1 MLLNLHVKNLAL
13 IEEAD
18 VYFHN
23 GLNILS
29 GETGA
34 GKSIIIGSVNIGLG
48 GKVPKDIIRKNCDY
62 ALVELLFQ
70 VDSPDKILSLS
81 EYDIDA
87 KDGQILI
94 SRRMMN
100 NKSIIKVNGVTCT
113 ASILRK
119 ITRQLIDVHGQ
130 HEHQS
135 LLYTNT
141 HLNILDKYAKNE
153 IGSLKEELKN
163 EYTEYVKLKEQLSE
177 FEIDEDERLRDIS
190 FTKFEIDEIENA
202 KLVVGEDEEIDK
214 TLTKISRSKNI
225 LTGLSEVNRLIG
237 NEGLNSAS
245 SLVGQSIK
253 ELTRLVEYDN
263 DLESILSQ
271 VVDIEALLNDVNRDL
286 NVYISEME
294 FSEEEYEEL
303 TARHDLL
310 SNLKAKYGS
319 SIEAVLEYLED
330 RKAKLELLEN
340 YEEKKAKL
348 EELFLKQK
356 TKVEGLCEK
365 ISNLR
370 KDKAKFL
377 SEEITNALVELN
389 FLDVRF
395 AIDFEKMENFT
406 ANGYDEVS
414 FLISTNPGEELKPL
428 IKVASGGELSRIML
442 AIKTVLADKDEI
454 ETLIFDEIDTG
465 ISGRTAQKVS
475 EKLGIIGK
483 NRQVICITHLPQ
495 IASMADYHYLIEKN
509 VVNNSTI
516 TSINELDNDGMINE
530 LARLLGGTVIT
541 DTVIENAREMKELA
555 NSMK

>member
-177 FEIDEDERLRDIS
+177 FSIDEDERLRDIS

-348 EELFLKQK
+348 EELFSKQK
-356 TKVEGLCEK
+356 KKVEDLCEK

-516 TSINELDNDGMINE
+516 TSINELDKDGMINE

>member
-177 FEIDEDERLRDIS
+177 FSIDEDERLRDIS

-348 EELFLKQK
+348 EELFSKQK
-356 TKVEGLCEK
+356 KKVEDLCEK

-389 FLDVRF
+389 FLEVRF

-516 TSINELDNDGMINE
+516 TSINELDKDGMINE

>member
-48 GKVPKDIIRKNCDY
+48 GKVPKDIIRKDCDY

-70 VDSPDKILSLS
+70 IDSPEKIKSLN

-94 SRRMMN
+94 TRRLMN

-135 LLYTNT
+135 LLYNNT
-141 HLNILDKYAKNE
+141 HLTILDKYAKNE
-153 IGSLKEELKN
+153 LI
-163 EYTEYVKLKEQLSE
+163 VLKEQLKTEYKIYSE
-177 FEIDEDERLRDIS
+177 LRDRLLEFTTDEDERLRDIS
-190 FTKFEIDEIENA
+190 FTQFEIDEIENA
-202 KLVVGEDEEIDK
+202 RLKIGEDEE
-214 TLTKISRSKNI
+214 LARLSTKISRSKNI
-225 LTGLSEVNRLIG
+225 LSGLSQVDELIG
-237 NEGLNSAS
+237 NESSTSAS
-245 SLVGQSIK
+245 YAIGQAIREVAK
-253 ELTRLVEYDN
+253 LAELDDELASVFSQ
-263 DLESILSQ
+263 LE
-271 VVDIEALLNDVNRDL
+271 DIEALLNDVNRDI
-286 NVYISEME
+286 NIYTSNME
-294 FSEEEYEEL
+294 FSDEEYEEIIE
-303 TARHDLL
+303 RYDLIN
-310 SNLKAKYGS
+310 NLKAKYGNT
-319 SIEAVLEYLED
+319 IEDVLKYLEE
-330 RKAKLELLEN
+330 RKEKLDLLVN
-340 YEEKKAKL
+340 YEEKKAETEMLYKEQ
-348 EELFLKQK
+348 EE
-356 TKVEGLCEK
+356 KVRALCEK
-365 ISNLR
+365 ISDIR
-370 KDKAKFL
+370 KKKAELL
-377 SEEITNALVELN
+377 SKDIKNALIELN
-389 FLDVRF
+389 FLDVQF
-395 AIDFEKMENFT
+395 DIAFEKTDNYT
-406 ANGYDEVS
+406 ANGYDEIE
-414 FLISTNPGEELKPL
+414 FLISTNPGEEMKPL
-428 IKVASGGELSRIML
+428 AKVASGGELSRIML

-516 TSINELDNDGMINE
+516 TSIEELDNEGMIKE

-541 DTVIENAREMKELA
+541 DAVIENAREMKALA
-555 NSMK
+555 DKTK

>member
-70 VDSPDKILSLS
+70 VDSPEKIQTLS

-100 NKSIIKVNGVTCT
+100 NKSIVKVNGVTCT

-135 LLYTNT
+135 LLYNNT

-153 IGSLKEELKN
+153 IASLKEELKE
-163 EYTEYVKLKEQLSE
+163 EYTEYVRLKDSLSE
-177 FEIDEDERLRDIS
+177 FAIDEDERLRDIS
-190 FTKFEIDEIENA
+190 FTKFEIDEIESA
-202 KLVVGEDEEIDK
+202 KLVVGEDEQIDK
-214 TLTKISRSKNI
+214 TLSKINRSKNI
-225 LTGLSEVNRLIG
+225 LTGLSEVNDCIG
-237 NEGLNSAS
+237 NEGSSTAS
-245 SLVGQSIK
+245 SMVGQAIK

-263 DLESILSQ
+263 DLETILSQ

-286 NVYISEME
+286 NVYISNME

-303 TARHDLL
+303 TLRHDLL
-310 SNLKAKYGS
+310 NNLKAKYGY
-319 SIEAVLEYLED
+319 SIEAILEYLEE
-330 RKAKLELLEN
+330 RKRKLELLEN
-340 YEEKKAKL
+340 YEEKKAKA
-348 EELFLKQK
+348 EELFAKQSK
-356 TKVEGLCEK
+356 KVEALCDK
-365 ISNLR
+365 ISILR
-370 KDKAKFL
+370 KEKAKL
-377 SEEITNALVELN
+377 LAKEITDALVELN

-395 AIDFEKMENFT
+395 DIDFCRLDNCT

-414 FLISTNPGEELKPL
+414 FMISTNPGEELKPL
-428 IKVASGGELSRIML
+428 SKVASGGELSRIML

-454 ETLIFDEIDTG
+454 DTLIFDEIDTG

-483 NRQVICITHLPQ
+483 DRQVICITHLPQ
-495 IASMADYHYLIEKN
+495 IASMADHHYLIEKN

-516 TSINELDNDGMINE
+516 TSIDELDNEGMINE
-530 LARLLGGTVIT
+530 LARLLGGTMIT
-541 DTVIENAREMKELA
+541 DAVIENAREMKELA

>member
-348 EELFLKQK
+348 EGLFLKQK
-356 TKVEGLCEK
+356 TKVEELCEK

>member
-177 FEIDEDERLRDIS
+177 FSIDEDERLRDIS

-214 TLTKISRSKNI
+214 ILTKISRSKNI

-348 EELFLKQK
+348 EELFSKQK
-356 TKVEGLCEK
+356 KKVEDLCEK